1 MDELIANIAANTGV
15 EPAVAHKAVAIIV
28 NFLAREGPADRVQ
41 ALIDKLP
48 GARELA
54 GEAAGGSAGI
64 MGVFNDL
71 TGAGLGLGGVQQV
84 TRDFV
89 AYARG
94 QVGDQEVDAVIN
106 AIPGLGQFV

>member
-1 MDELIANIAANTGV
+1 MDELIAEIAANTGV
-15 EPAVAHKAVAIIV
+15 EPAIARNALAIIIG
-28 NFLAREGPADRVQ
+28 FLAREGPTGHAQ
-41 ALIDKLP
+41 TLIDGLP

-71 TGAGLGLGGVQQV
+71 TRAGLGLGAIQGV
-84 TRDFV
+84 TREFV

-94 QVGDQEVDAVIN
+94 EVGDRAVDEVISG
-106 AIPGLGQFV
+106 IPGLSQFV